1 MGKIILI
8 VVLFLGVPSSIFFFL
23 NDALATQEREWS
35 DEVLKEYS
43 LAVQQKFTLPFVCN
57 SPEVNR
63 QDFSPVCN
71 PYRNTKHLRSL
82 ALGTALTPVI
92 YSLLLIALSFACKAD
107 RALLLRVF
115 RPGIWLSNILVAT
128 LLLLQWLLIA
138 GVMYGYSFG
147 KPTEDDYFWIVLLGI
162 VAAVGAF
169 FIMKPLLKGVPRAK
183 TTVLGLQLSQKEYP
197 TIWNFV
203 TSLAAQAGARPPDH
217 LVVGFTPN
225 FFVTEATVTC
235 ISGTLDGATM
245 YLSLP
250 ICRILSTNELTAV
263 VLHELAHFKGEDA
276 AFSVR
281 FYPIYRGVSESLYG
295 VANASARIA
304 NIGSYIPITQFR
316 IIFLIASLFL
326 LPSVYLLRFFFD
338 SFSRVENQIGR
349 DRELA
354 ADALAARIEG
364 PDAIANALVKLAA
377 FSSIWDDL
385 TEWAKKAQSDGI
397 VKLGESQYEPNQFFF
412 NMSSLFCAMVQDNA
426 NPDRLQGLDS
436 IKTSHPTDTHPPLS
450 VRLAALQT
458 SLADTAHRALVVE
471 IENPSSNLIE
481 NVEDLEINLSEFQRT
496 LATA

>member
-1 MGKIILI
+1 MGKITLI

-23 NDALATQEREWS
+23 NDALATQERAWS

-43 LAVQQKFTLPFVCN
+43 SAVQQKFTLTFVCY
-57 SPEVNR
+57 SPEVNKD
-63 QDFSPVCN
+63 DFSPVCN
-71 PYRNTKHLRSL
+71 PYRNTKHLRAI
-82 ALGTALTPVI
+82 ALGTAAVPVL
-92 YSLLLIALSFACKAD
+92 YSVVLIILSFACRAD
-107 RALLLRVF
+107 RRLLLQIF
-115 RPGIWLSNILVAT
+115 RPGIWISNLLVAT
-128 LLLLQWLLIA
+128 LLLLQWLLIS

-147 KPTEDDYFWIVLLGI
+147 RPTADDCFWIVLLGL
-162 VAAVGAF
+162 VAVVGAF

-183 TTVLGLQLSQKEYP
+183 TTVIGLQLKQENYP

-203 TSLAAQAGARPPDH
+203 RGLAAQAGARPPDH

-250 ICRILSTNELTAV
+250 ICRILSTSELSAV

-276 AFSVR
+276 SFSIG

-304 NIGSYIPITQFR
+304 NIGSYIPITQCR

-338 SFSRVENQIGR
+338 SFSRAENQIGR

-354 ADALAARIEG
+354 ADALAAQLEG
-364 PDAIANALVKLAA
+364 PNSIANALVKLAA
-377 FSSIWDDL
+377 FSSIWDEL
-385 TEWAKKAQSDGI
+385 MEWAKKAQSDGI
-397 VKLGESQYEPNQFFF
+397 VKLGESHYEPNQFFF

-426 NPDRLQGLDS
+426 NPDRLQGLDL

-458 SLADTAHRALVVE
+458 SLADTAQSALVVE
-471 IENPSSNLIE
+471 IDNPSSNLIE
-481 NVEDLEINLSEFQRT
+481 DVDDLEINLSEFQRT